1 MNSDVVMHYPS
12 VPTAYYATGQWALD
26 FVRDEE
32 KKDRRKLGDF
42 KVIKE
47 EPSGQLLN
55 KLFFKGKQLIDD
67 PRTFY
72 CYVPVSFNGNF
83 GNRYWKRA
91 PIPDNEQVIE
101 RFPRITNNSGKFLIF
116 VDSGKI
122 EALWQ
127 KFMNAYQEGK
137 LGYGLQCATS
147 VPNPNALGKDPV
159 IIVFTEDSFNLSE
172 VARVAWEIDKI
183 LGEWQGVLQFMT
195 DRTTKAKSSCGC
207 ENELGMLY
215 SISSFSFIQ
224 NAKDGGKTK
233 ETLQNFTDKFRYR
246 FKAEAQERQDSLQ
259 MKTFKTIQAFDSTFN
274 PNDYI
279 RALAGKK

>member
-122 EALWQ
+122 EAL
-127 KFMNAYQEGK
+127 
-137 LGYGLQCATS
+137 CAKIHERISRRKAGIWVTVRNICPES
-147 VPNPNALGKDPV
+147 KCIGQRPCHH
-159 IIVFTEDSFNLSE
+159 
-172 VARVAWEIDKI
+172 RV
-183 LGEWQGVLQFMT
+183 
-195 DRTTKAKSSCGC
+195 
-207 ENELGMLY
+207 
-215 SISSFSFIQ
+215 
-224 NAKDGGKTK
+224 
-233 ETLQNFTDKFRYR
+233 YR
-246 FKAEAQERQDSLQ
+246 RFL
-259 MKTFKTIQAFDSTFN
+259 
-274 PNDYI
+274 
-279 RALAGKK
+279 